1 MTRHRSCFCRFGALG
16 RGAAVCVFAVASASA
31 ARASE
36 VDLLAT
42 QLPPLRLE
50 QAGLAGTVKLP
61 SAALSSAARPASSSL
76 VLPEKHGFYRGYLL
90 PRMTLQLDRMR
101 AYSGV
106 PTSGQALGE
115 FVLLDDV
122 TGAAQQRAERGMRR
136 AVKNYLLDT
145 TGVGRWIQS
154 FGTESS
160 RTPSGA
166 PRANTR
172 AFRTGFGISH
182 GLPRAEMRYGA
193 GRTFLRLGVG
203 ADQTVGFEVRRDGHT
218 SGAALSARYDWDENT
233 YSLGCRISF

>member
-1 MTRHRSCFCRFGALG
+1 MTRHRQCFRRLGALG
-16 RGAAVCVFAVASASA
+16 RGAAVCVLAAGASGV
-31 ARASE
+31 RASE
-36 VDLLAT
+36 VDLLST
-42 QLPPLRLE
+42 QLPPLRLD
-50 QAGLAGTVKLP
+50 QAALHGSAKLP
-61 SAALSSAARPASSSL
+61 SAPLASAPRLAASSL
-76 VLPEKHGFYRGYLL
+76 VQPEKHGFYRGYLL
-90 PRMTLQLDRMR
+90 PRMTMQLDRMR

-106 PTSGQALGE
+106 PTSGQDLGE

-136 AVKNYLLDT
+136 AVKTYLLDT
-145 TGVGRWIQS
+145 TSVGRWIQS

-160 RTPSGA
+160 QTPRGA
-166 PRANTR
+166 PRATR